1 MYSWLYIEAAIY
13 RYIAI
18 HTGSYICIRALKK
31 SICMAIELVQVHIQ
45 QFVLG

>member
-18 HTGSYICIRALKK
+18 HIGSYICMHAEKK
-31 SICMAIELVQVHIQ
+31 AICMAIELVYVHIQ
-45 QFVLG
+45 QFI